1 MKNLTDRKKQD
12 ITNQRK
18 EYINMKFS
26 FTKNKIKIYRP
37 NHKLH

>member
-1 MKNLTDRKKQD
+1 MKILTDRKKQD

-26 FTKNKIKIYRP
+26 FTKK
-37 NHKLH
+37 